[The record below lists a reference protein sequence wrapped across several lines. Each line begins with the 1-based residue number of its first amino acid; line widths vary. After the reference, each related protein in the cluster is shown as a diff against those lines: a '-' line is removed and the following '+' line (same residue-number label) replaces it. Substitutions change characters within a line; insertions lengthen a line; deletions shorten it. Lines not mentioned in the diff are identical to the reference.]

1 MGILDDTL
9 SDASRPLPAYTLR
22 RASADE
28 PLPDSA
34 AEAAADD
41 GEAMTIYRLQKS
53 GAPIAPQAPPAPR
66 AVEAGAPAASPF
78 HAPVGNFI
86 DASLQFV
93 TSMDGLET
101 GKGQEGTRNSNATDR
116 QRPTDSPDPL
126 LRLEYDDA
134 TGSSHSSRRDPSPLD
149 DFGDS
154 AQRKD
159 SSDGMRRATGRGAA
173 SGDPSEGPRQ
183 RAATLAAVGERRPQ
197 ATLPAR
203 RRDDESQ
210 PTAAISTPAADGA
223 ATVVGAEA
231 EHGPGQAPADRPA
244 AQVRPRSVAGVGEAG
259 GPVAAAP
266 RPMPREHPRGAADG
280 ADVQPR
286 LSIGRIEVTVLSE
299 PRPAARA
306 APSRPADEAFLSKHY
321 LRRL

>member
-22 RASADE
+22 RAAAGE
-28 PLPDSA
+28 PVPDSVPDA
-34 AEAAADD
+34 APDD

-86 DASLQFV
+86 DASHQFV

-101 GKGQEGTRNSNATDR
+101 GKGQESTRNSNATDK
-116 QRPTDSPDPL
+116 QQPTDSPDTL

-134 TGSSHSSRRDPSPLD
+134 TGYSNSSRRDPSPLD
-149 DFGDS
+149 DFGNS

-173 SGDPSEGPRQ
+173 SGDPPGGPRQ
-183 RAATLAAVGERRPQ
+183 RAMTLPAVGDGGPRPIR
-197 ATLPAR
+197 PAR
-203 RRDDESQ
+203 RRDDAVSPPPA
-210 PTAAISTPAADGA
+210 PTAPADDRSLAGGSSGDPS
-223 ATVVGAEA
+223 
-231 EHGPGQAPADRPA
+231 GPAQAPAGSHSLPIDSHA
-244 AQVRPRSVAGVGEAG
+244 VA
-259 GPVAAAP
+259 
-266 RPMPREHPRGAADG
+266 RGAAGSALAGDPLRPQREQPPTSSG
-280 ADVQPR
+280 RSDVQPR

-299 PRPAARA
+299 PKPAARI
-306 APSRPADEAFLSKHY
+306 APSKTADDAFLSKHY